1 MDHFFSYSFSKRVK
15 RVFKLFSVIY
25 SKNISQ
31 NLDKLA
37 VILGLIIQRL
47 NLYSLVVFNA
57 SNIKNFSVNGYIPL
71 ILGKLRLDAFYIQ
84 QNSQFSFSVLVFV
97 LVFLNAFAKLAI
109 FIQFYC
115 KKKHMTT
122 VLIILSRLTS

>member
-15 RVFKLFSVIY
+15 RVFKLFSVVY

-97 LVFLNAFAKLAI
+97 LVFLNTFAKLAI
-109 FIQFYC
+109 FIQFY
-115 KKKHMTT
+115 
-122 VLIILSRLTS
+122 